1 MFTINKESGVASSK
15 PVVTRQ
21 AFQDNMVAHVLRYV
35 TDFEVHISH
44 TSIMDSDDCNS
55 DSDASAIEEDVFRA
69 SDLQINK
76 GKTDFL

>member
-1 MFTINKESGVASSK
+1 MFTVNKESCVASGK

-44 TSIMDSDDCNS
+44 TSIMDNY